1 MKTLKLNSIKL
12 TKVEFAKFI
21 CSGFYTGEFPFA
33 PGTAGSF
40 AYLLIWYFVLSTNY
54 LWQVIALAIVTIF
67 GWLLTAY
74 LLPRINQEGN
84 KKHNDPSWIVIDE
97 WAGLAVAFLAVDPTN
112 VWQIIAAFAL
122 FRFFD
127 ATKVWPVSLA
137 EKRPGAT
144 GVMLDDIVA
153 GVIASVFI
161 LIGSIYF

>member
-1 MKTLKLNSIKL
+1 MKKAKLSLPKL
-12 TKVEFAKFI
+12 SKVEFAKFF

-40 AYLLIWYFVLSTNY
+40 AYLLIWYFVLSPNY
-54 LWQVIALAIVTIF
+54 LWQLIALVLVTTI
-67 GWLLTAY
+67 GWILTAY
-74 LLPRINQEGN
+74 LLPRINQDGN

-97 WAGLAVAFLAVDPTN
+97 WAGLAIAFLAVDPKN

-127 ATKVWPVSLA
+127 ATKIWPVSYA
-137 EKRPGAT
+137 EKKAGAA

-153 GVIASVFI
+153 GVLSVII
-161 LIGSIYF
+161 LACAQFLI